1 MDGVVLLSQRDW
13 TFLHAEGGPFDPCDK
28 LIHPSTCLK
37 LHPMVGI
44 GSSCVSLYVG
54 ADATLDDQPNLRVA
68 TSEAHW
74 RDI

>member
-1 MDGVVLLSQRDW
+1 MAVIHV
-13 TFLHAEGGPFDPCDK
+13 EGGPFNPYDK

-37 LHPMVGI
+37 FHPMVGI
-44 GSSCVSLYVG
+44 GSSYVYLHVG

>member
-1 MDGVVLLSQRDW
+1 MVSSRLAVI
-13 TFLHAEGGPFDPCDK
+13 HVEGGPFNPLDK
-28 LIHPSTCLK
+28 PIHSSTCLK

-44 GSSCVSLYVG
+44 GYSCVFLHVG
-54 ADATLDDQPNLRVA
+54 VDAILDYQPNLRVA